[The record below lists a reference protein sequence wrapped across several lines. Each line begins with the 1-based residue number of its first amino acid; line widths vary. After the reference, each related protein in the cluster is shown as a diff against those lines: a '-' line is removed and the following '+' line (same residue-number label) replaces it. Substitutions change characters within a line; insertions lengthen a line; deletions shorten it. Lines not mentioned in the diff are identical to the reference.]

1 MQDIKPLPE
10 PEIDNWRTAT
20 LDELRTE
27 LQNLRHWCGQLFL
40 QVKEWTTRS
49 NDLQQTAEQRIK
61 LDSDEGAKYIDV
73 SNKTAFLIREMDIA
87 RNTINNL
94 TLQIPTINKQL
105 ADINDDITLIMD
117 FLGMSPEESK
127 EGEQSE

>member
-1 MQDIKPLPE
+1 MQDIKPLPDTG
-10 PEIDNWRTAT
+10 IDNWQKAS

-27 LQNLRHWCGQLFL
+27 VQNLRHWCGQLFL

-61 LDSDEGAKYIDV
+61 LDSDEGNKYIDV
-73 SNKTAFLIREMDIA
+73 SNKTNNIERNVFLLEKDIE
-87 RNTINNL
+87 
-94 TLQIPTINKQL
+94 Q
-105 ADINDDITLIMD
+105 INDDIRLIMES
-117 FLGMSPEESK
+117 LGLS